1 MHIVLVHVHVKPEFQ
16 EEFIEATLEN
26 AQNSVQEEGILR
38 FDFLQQK
45 DDKNRFTLVEVY
57 RSEADQEKHRQTA
70 HYLKWRERV
79 AEMMAEPRQGVRYTN
94 LFPVEEE
101 AW

>member
-1 MHIVLVHVHVKPEFQ
+1 MHIVLVHIHVKPEYR
-16 EEFIEATLEN
+16 EAFIQATLEN
-26 AQNSVQEEGILR
+26 ARNSIQEPGIAR

-45 DDKNRFTLVEVY
+45 EEPDRFTLVEVY
-57 RSEADQEKHRQTA
+57 YAESDQEKHRQTA
-70 HYLKWRERV
+70 HYQKWRDAV

-94 LFPVEEE
+94 LFPEEG